1 MTVRNL
7 HFMGVGGVGM
17 CGLAEVL
24 YHQGLSI
31 SGCDV
36 ADSERTRHL
45 QGLGV
50 VVRRGH
56 DPSHLDG
63 VDALVTTAAVA
74 SVEAE
79 LAAARERGLIV
90 VRRAEMLAEL
100 MRMRRGV
107 AVAGTHGKTT
117 TTALIGHLLTAA
129 GEDPTIIAGGRVH
142 GLGSHARVGSGSLL
156 VSEADE
162 YDRSFLELAPHI
174 AVITNLEPEHLDCY
188 GDRATLEAAFAS
200 FANRTSVFGAV
211 VVCADDP
218 RVRDLRTRIRRR
230 VIGYGTSADADLR
243 LRIVDSDPGGTRFE
257 ITRGDRRLGPVHLP
271 LAGAHNARNAAAA
284 IAVGLELGLD
294 FDVLAAACGSFSGVA
309 RRFEVRGERRGVTVV
324 DDYAHHPTE
333 IAAVFEAAH
342 QAMPG
347 RRLVA
352 VFQPH
357 LFSRTREF
365 ARDFAT
371 ALLGAEVAMVLPIYP
386 ARERP
391 IDGITAQLVVDEAV
405 RLGHPRVLAGPPPDA
420 AVDELES
427 LLEAGDV
434 LMTLGAG
441 DVDRVGGLWLEVT
454 Q

>member
-1 MTVRNL
+1 MTVRSL

-24 YHQGLSI
+24 HRQGLTI
-31 SGCDV
+31 SGCDL

-50 VVRRGH
+50 AVRRGH

-63 VDALVTTAAVA
+63 VDALVMTSAVA
-74 SVEAE
+74 AGEAE

-117 TTALIGHLLTAA
+117 TTALIGHVLTVS
-129 GEDPTIIAGGRVH
+129 GEDPTIIVGGRAH
-142 GLGSHARVGSGSLL
+142 GFGSHARVGSGSLL
-156 VSEADE
+156 VCEADE

-174 AVITNLEPEHLDCY
+174 SVITNLEPEHLDCF
-188 GDRATLEAAFAS
+188 GDRETLQAAFAS

-218 RVRDLRTRIRRR
+218 GARDLRAGIRRR
-230 VIGYGTSADADLR
+230 VISYGTSADADIR
-243 LRIVDSDPGGTRFE
+243 VRIIDSDPGGTRFE
-257 ITRGDRRLGPVHLP
+257 MTRGDRQLGRVRLP
-271 LAGAHNARNAAAA
+271 LTGAHNARNAAAA
-284 IAVGLELGLD
+284 VTVGLELGLD
-294 FDVLAAACGSFSGVA
+294 FEALAAACASFAGVA

-333 IAAVFEAAH
+333 ITAVLEAAR

-365 ARDFAT
+365 AHGFAT
-371 ALLGAEVAMVLPIYP
+371 ALLGAEVAVILPIYP
-386 ARERP
+386 ARERA
-391 IDGITAQLVVDEAV
+391 IDGVTAQLVVDEAA
-405 RLGHPRVLAGPPPDA
+405 RLGHPRVLAGPSPDA
-420 AVDELES
+420 TVDVLES

-441 DVDRVGGLWLEVT
+441 DVDRVGSLWLEAT
-454 Q
+454 P